1 MRREGQSSI
10 TVEEAV
16 GEMVNMD
23 YIPANFT
30 LLEMLAAFQEEADIE
45 CENARRERRPE
56 EQMVALEIRMHAC
69 KGRYELA
76 QSLLDSLHYEV
87 DHQEGSMIVLTD
99 ESFSKQRLTF
109 ESVSDSMQLKQ
120 TGVSNKYTHR
130 LTASNNYPAYLTVK
144 PNGAQITQ
152 LKH

>member
-16 GEMVNMD
+16 DEMDNMD

-30 LLEMLAAFQEEADIE
+30 LLEMLAVFRKRQIS
-45 CENARRERRPE
+45 NVKMPE

-76 QSLLDSLHYEV
+76 QSLLDSLQYEV
-87 DHQEGSMIVLTD
+87 DHQEGSMIVLAD
-99 ESFSKQRLTF
+99 ESFGKQRLTF

-120 TGVSNKYTHR
+120 TGVSNKYSHR
-130 LTASNNYPAYLTVK
+130 LTASNNYPADLTVK
-144 PNGAQITQ
+144 PNGAQITH